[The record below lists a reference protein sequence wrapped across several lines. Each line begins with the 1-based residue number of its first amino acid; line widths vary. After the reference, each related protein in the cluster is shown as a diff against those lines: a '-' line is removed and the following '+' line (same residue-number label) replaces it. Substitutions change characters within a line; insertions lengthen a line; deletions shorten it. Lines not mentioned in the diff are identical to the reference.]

1 MQDDVISKQ
10 QNFWSGKF
18 GSSYIERNNSID
30 KINHAYRIQTGISV
44 EDIFKE
50 IFGNLDKDLS
60 ILELGCNIGT
70 KLQILNNMGFKK
82 LHGVEINQ
90 EAANLAQNNNPS
102 FHIFNSSIE
111 EFDSEK
117 NHFDIVFTSGV
128 LIHVDPNNITQII
141 KKMVN
146 LSKKYIFGFEYFDE
160 NISEIKYRENNNV
173 CWKMNYPKRIQELFP
188 NLKLV
193 KSKKIFYNNDD
204 LCDIA
209 YLFEK
214 SF

>member
-1 MQDDVISKQ
+1 MHDDIISKQ

-18 GSSYIERNNSID
+18 GSSYIERNDSID
-30 KINHAYRIQTGISV
+30 KINQAYKKQTGITV

-141 KKMVN
+141 KK
-146 LSKKYIFGFEYFDE
+146 
-160 NISEIKYRENNNV
+160 
-173 CWKMNYPKRIQELFP
+173 
-188 NLKLV
+188 
-193 KSKKIFYNNDD
+193 KSKWDDHDVSPKIRQVLQHWGYKLTEDD
-204 LCDIA
+204 YKYELNRRKIRDR
-209 YLFEK
+209 K
-214 SF
+214 